1 MRISRAPILAL
12 LLAFLSTLLLAAV
25 LAGGKPPAVFAQ
37 EGADPGAGDAHNVL
51 YLPALGVNM
60 IPEQTDGDLVTTVVP
75 QNEQEAAVTFWTRE
89 KMQAA
94 QSLDLLVADDGEQAA
109 EGWRDTMRVGPRGS
123 APGSLPDAAAAD
135 LAQTLYPE
143 EWARAESDSI
153 IVDSALE
160 SPASE
165 VDAAVFD
172 ETEAYAG
179 TPPFTSYY
187 VNDNT
192 ATWKSYPWLT
202 MGRLF
207 FQIPGL
213 SGTYACTGAVAYGR
227 AVWTA
232 GHCVYTIGRGWSY
245 NMWFVPAY
253 RNGAY
258 PYGSFTVKS
267 RTALSAWVS
276 GGNLAYDI
284 GMVTV
289 NDKNGLKLS
298 QWVGSLG
305 FVWNQPA
312 TQLFHA
318 FGYPGNYSSGQY
330 LVACTASTY
339 DRDPLQGPD
348 AIGIGCNMG
357 SGSSGGP
364 WLVAYAPFKGS
375 ASNYVNGVISY
386 SYVTKPLEV
395 YGPYFGEEAK
405 QLYDWAKVQ

>member
-1 MRISRAPILAL
+1 MRISRALILVLTLAL
-12 LLAFLSTLLLAAV
+12 LLALVLAAALAGGVPPAV
-25 LAGGKPPAVFAQ
+25 LAQDAA
-37 EGADPGAGDAHNVL
+37 EPGAGGEHDVL

-60 IPEQTDGDLVTTVVP
+60 TPEQTDGELVTTAVP
-75 QNEQEAAVTFWTRE
+75 ESEQATAAAFWTRE

-94 QSLDLLVADDGEQAA
+94 QSLDLLVVAAGEQTA
-109 EGWRDTMRVGPRGS
+109 EGWRDTLRIGPRGS
-123 APGSLPDAAAAD
+123 APGSLPAAETEA

-143 EWARAESDSI
+143 EWARTEN
-153 IVDSALE
+153 DSATGSATVSAL
-160 SPASE
+160 PALSAAGS
-165 VDAAVFD
+165 DA
-172 ETEAYAG
+172 TEAYAA

-192 ATWKSYPWLT
+192 AAWKSYPWLT
-202 MGRLF
+202 IGRLF

-213 SGTYACTGAVAYGR
+213 TGTYACTGAVAYGR

-232 GHCVYTIGRGWSY
+232 GHCVYTLGRGWSY

-330 LVACTASTY
+330 LVACAASTY

-357 SGSSGGP
+357 SGASGGP

-375 ASNYVNGVISY
+375 GSNYVNGVISY
-386 SYVTKPLEV
+386 SYATKPLEV
-395 YGPYFGEEAK
+395 YGPYFGDEAK

>member
-1 MRISRAPILAL
+1 MRIHRAAILAL
-12 LLAFLSTLLLAAV
+12 ILTV
-25 LAGGKPPAVFAQ
+25 GVAGGVLQAALAQ
-37 EGADPGAGDAHNVL
+37 DAPDPGLEGEQNML
-51 YLPALGVNM
+51 YLPALGVYATA
-60 IPEQTDGDLVTTVVP
+60 EQAADTIVTTVVP
-75 QNEQEAAVTFWTRE
+75 EGEQEAADAFWTRE

-94 QSLDLLVADDGEQAA
+94 QLLDLLVLKEGEQSG
-109 EGWRDTMRVGPRGS
+109 EGLRDRTRVGPKGS
-123 APGSLPDAAAAD
+123 ASGSLPDAETAE

-143 EWARAESDSI
+143 EWARAASDPTPELA
-153 IVDSALE
+153 VPDPMPDQVPEVNAAALE
-160 SPASE
+160 
-165 VDAAVFD
+165 
-172 ETEAYAG
+172 ETNAYAA

-202 MGRLF
+202 IGRLF

-213 SGTYACTGAVAYGR
+213 TGTYACTGAAAYGR

-232 GHCVYTIGRGWSY
+232 GHCVYTLGRGWSY

-267 RTALSAWVS
+267 RTALSGWVS
-276 GGNLAYDI
+276 AGNLAYDI

-289 NDKNGLKLS
+289 NDKDGLKLS

-305 FVWNQPA
+305 ALWNQPA
-312 TQLFHA
+312 TQMFHA

-330 LVACTASTY
+330 LVACAASTY
-339 DRDPLQGPD
+339 DRDPLAGPD

-357 SGSSGGP
+357 SGASGGP
-364 WLVAYAPFKGS
+364 WLVAYAPFKGT
-375 ASNYVNGVISY
+375 ASNYVNGIVSY
-386 SYVTKPLEV
+386 SYATKPRQV
-395 YGPYFGEEAK
+395 YGPYFGDEAK

>member
-1 MRISRAPILAL
+1 MRISSASVLAL
-12 LLAFLSTLLLAAV
+12 MLAFLLPVASAGGVPQPV
-25 LAGGKPPAVFAQ
+25 LAQ
-37 EGADPGAGDAHNVL
+37 DTADPTPGSARNEL
-51 YLPALGVNM
+51 YLPALGAFM
-60 IPEQTDGDLVTTVVP
+60 TPEQTDGELVTMAVSRS
-75 QNEQEAAVTFWTRE
+75 EQEAAAEFWTRE

-94 QSLDLLVADDGEQAA
+94 QSLDLLVAKEDEQTA
-109 EGWRDTMRVGPRGS
+109 EEWRDTTRVGPRGS
-123 APGSLPDAAAAD
+123 APGSLPDPKTEE
-135 LAQTLYPE
+135 LAQALYPE
-143 EWARAESDSI
+143 EWARAA
-153 IVDSALE
+153 VDGAPE
-160 SPASE
+160 SPGPDLGPDLNAT
-165 VDAAVFD
+165 ALD
-172 ETEAYAG
+172 ETEAYAA

-202 MGRLF
+202 IGRLF

-213 SGTYACTGAVAYGR
+213 TGTYACTGAVAYGR

-232 GHCVYTIGRGWSY
+232 GHCVYTVGRGWSY

-267 RTALSAWVS
+267 RTALSGWVS
-276 GGNLAYDI
+276 AGNLAYDI

-289 NDKNGLKLS
+289 NDKDGMKLS

-330 LVACTASTY
+330 LVACAASTY
-339 DRDPLQGPD
+339 DRDPLAGPD

-357 SGSSGGP
+357 SGASGGP
-364 WLVAYAPFKGS
+364 WLVAYSPFKAS
-375 ASNYVNGVISY
+375 SSNYVNGIISY
-386 SYVTKPLEV
+386 SYTTKPLEV
-395 YGPYFGEEAK
+395 YGPYFGNEAK
-405 QLYDWAKVQ
+405 QLYDWSKVQ

>member
-1 MRISRAPILAL
+1 M
-12 LLAFLSTLLLAAV
+12 LAFLLPVAS
-25 LAGGKPPAVFAQ
+25 AGGVPQAALAQ
-37 EGADPGAGDAHNVL
+37 DTADPTPGSERSEL
-51 YLPALGVNM
+51 YLPALGASM
-60 IPEQTDGDLVTTVVP
+60 TPEQTDGELVTAVVSTS
-75 QNEQEAAVTFWTRE
+75 EQEAAAEFWTRE

-94 QSLDLLVADDGEQAA
+94 ESLDLLVVKEAEQAP
-109 EGWRDTMRVGPRGS
+109 EEWRDTTRVGPRGS
-123 APGSLPDAAAAD
+123 APGSLPDAKTEE
-135 LAQTLYPE
+135 LAQALYPE
-143 EWARAESDSI
+143 EWARAA
-153 IVDSALE
+153 VDGAPELPGSGVGPDLNATAL
-160 SPASE
+160 
-165 VDAAVFD
+165 D
-172 ETEAYAG
+172 ETEAYAA

-202 MGRLF
+202 IGRLF

-213 SGTYACTGAVAYGR
+213 TGTYACTGAVAYGR

-267 RTALSAWVS
+267 RTALSGWVS
-276 GGNLAYDI
+276 AGNLAYDI

-289 NDKNGLKLS
+289 NDKDGMKLS

-330 LVACTASTY
+330 LVACAASTY
-339 DRDPLQGPD
+339 DRDPLAGPD

-357 SGSSGGP
+357 SGASGGP
-364 WLVAYAPFKGS
+364 WLVAYSPFKAS
-375 ASNYVNGVISY
+375 SSNYVNGVISY
-386 SYVTKPLEV
+386 SYATKPLEV
-395 YGPYFGEEAK
+395 YGPYFGNEAK
-405 QLYDWAKVQ
+405 QLYDWSKVQ

>member
-1 MRISRAPILAL
+1 MRTSRASVLAL
-12 LLAFLSTLLLAAV
+12 MLTFLLPVA
-25 LAGGKPPAVFAQ
+25 LAGGVPPEVIAQ
-37 EGADPGAGDAHNVL
+37 DTADPGTGSERNAL
-51 YLPALGVNM
+51 YLPALGVYM
-60 IPEQTDGDLVTTVVP
+60 TPEQTNEELVTTVVP
-75 QNEQEAAVTFWTRE
+75 EHEQESAAEFWTRE

-94 QSLDLLVADDGEQAA
+94 QSLDLLVVNEGEQTA
-109 EGWRDTMRVGPRGS
+109 EEWRDSMRLGPRGS
-123 APGSLPDAAAAD
+123 SPGAMPDAETEE
-135 LAQTLYPE
+135 LAQALYPE
-143 EWARAESDSI
+143 EWGRATLDVTPELAEPD
-153 IVDSALE
+153 LE
-160 SPASE
+160 PRLNAAAS
-165 VDAAVFD
+165 D
-172 ETEAYAG
+172 ETDAYAA

-192 ATWKSYPWLT
+192 VTWKSYPWMT
-202 MGRLF
+202 IGRLF

-213 SGTYACTGAVAYGR
+213 NGTYACTGAVAYGR

-276 GGNLAYDI
+276 AGNLAYDI

-289 NDKNGLKLS
+289 NDKNGMKLS

-305 FVWNQPA
+305 FVWNQPP

-330 LVACTASTY
+330 LVACAASTY
-339 DRDPLQGPD
+339 DRDPLAGPD

-357 SGSSGGP
+357 SGASGGP
-364 WLVAYAPFKGS
+364 WLVAYSPFKAS
-375 ASNYVNGVISY
+375 ASNYVNGIISY
-386 SYVTKPLEV
+386 SYATKPLEV
-395 YGPYFGEEAK
+395 YGPYFGNEAK

>member
-1 MRISRAPILAL
+1 MRIHR
-12 LLAFLSTLLLAAV
+12 AAV
-25 LAGGKPPAVFAQ
+25 LALILIIGVAGGVLRVALAQ
-37 EGADPGAGDAHNVL
+37 DAPDPGAEGEQNML
-51 YLPALGVNM
+51 YLPVLGVYATA
-60 IPEQTDGDLVTTVVP
+60 EQAADELVTTVVP
-75 QNEQEAAVTFWTRE
+75 ESEQAAADTFWTRE

-94 QSLDLLVADDGEQAA
+94 ESLDLLVVKEGEQAD
-109 EGWRDTMRVGPRGS
+109 EGLRDRTRVGPKGS
-123 APGSLPDAAAAD
+123 ASGSLPDAETAE

-143 EWARAESDSI
+143 EWLRAANNAAPELAVPDPLLDQ
-153 IVDSALE
+153 V
-160 SPASE
+160 SE
-165 VDAAVFD
+165 LNAAAKD
-172 ETEAYAG
+172 ETDAYAA

-202 MGRLF
+202 IGRLF

-213 SGTYACTGAVAYGR
+213 TGTYACTGAAAYGR

-232 GHCVYTIGRGWSY
+232 GHCVYTTGRGWSY

-267 RTALSAWVS
+267 RTALSGWVS
-276 GGNLAYDI
+276 AGNLAYDI

-289 NDKNGLKLS
+289 NDKDGLKLS

-305 FVWNQPA
+305 VLWNQPA
-312 TQLFHA
+312 TQMFHA

-330 LVACTASTY
+330 LVACAASTY
-339 DRDPLQGPD
+339 DRDPLGGPD

-357 SGSSGGP
+357 SGASGGP

-375 ASNYVNGVISY
+375 ASNYVNGIVSY
-386 SYVTKPLEV
+386 SYATKPLQV
-395 YGPYFGEEAK
+395 YGPYFGDEAK

>member
-1 MRISRAPILAL
+1 MRIHRAAILAL
-12 LLAFLSTLLLAAV
+12 ILTV
-25 LAGGKPPAVFAQ
+25 GVAGGVLQAALAQDAPDPPT
-37 EGADPGAGDAHNVL
+37 EGEQNML
-51 YLPALGVNM
+51 YLPVLGVYATA
-60 IPEQTDGDLVTTVVP
+60 EQAADEIVTTVVP
-75 QNEQEAAVTFWTRE
+75 TDEQEAADAFWTRD
-89 KMQAA
+89 KMQSA
-94 QSLDLLVADDGEQAA
+94 QLLDLLVVKEGDQAGEAL
-109 EGWRDTMRVGPRGS
+109 RDRTRVGPKGS
-123 APGSLPDAAAAD
+123 ATGSLPDAETAE

-143 EWARAESDSI
+143 EWARAASDATPELAMPDMMPDQ
-153 IVDSALE
+153 VLE
-160 SPASE
+160 LNAAASE
-165 VDAAVFD
+165 
-172 ETEAYAG
+172 ETDAYAA

-202 MGRLF
+202 IGRLF

-213 SGTYACTGAVAYGR
+213 TGTYACTGAAAYGR

-232 GHCVYTIGRGWSY
+232 GHCVYTTGRGWSY

-267 RTALSAWVS
+267 RTALSGWVS
-276 GGNLAYDI
+276 AGNLAYDI

-289 NDKNGLKLS
+289 NDKDGLKLS

-305 FVWNQPA
+305 VLWNQPA
-312 TQLFHA
+312 TQMFHA

-330 LVACTASTY
+330 LVACAASTY
-339 DRDPLQGPD
+339 DRDPLAGPD

-357 SGSSGGP
+357 SGASGGP
-364 WLVAYAPFKGS
+364 WLVAYAPFKGT
-375 ASNYVNGVISY
+375 ASNYVNGIVSY
-386 SYVTKPLEV
+386 SYATKPLQV
-395 YGPYFGEEAK
+395 YGPYFGDEAK